1 MIYHE
6 NGMFRQYKMESIIFF
21 PMLQLT
27 SNKYR
32 LQCKG
37 QLGRAQ
43 LVIHQ
48 LIWYAVSKCTA
59 LADHS
64 AMTVHPSWKNKK
76 RKNASARP

>member
-1 MIYHE
+1 
-6 NGMFRQYKMESIIFF
+6 
-21 PMLQLT
+21 MLQLT
-27 SNKYR
+27 RNKYR

-59 LADHS
+59 LALGNDS
-64 AMTVHPSWKNKK
+64 ASKLEK
-76 RKNASARP
+76 